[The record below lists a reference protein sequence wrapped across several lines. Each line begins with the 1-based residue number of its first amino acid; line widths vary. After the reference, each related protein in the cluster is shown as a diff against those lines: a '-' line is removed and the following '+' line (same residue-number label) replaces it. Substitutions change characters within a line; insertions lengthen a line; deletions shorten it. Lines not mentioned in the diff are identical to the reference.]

1 MDNTVKLLI
10 IVITIFA
17 VIGFTFNS
25 NNTLVKYPSLI
36 TTNQLSTNSNI
47 INPNEAISIANS
59 NIPAFGEVRYGVTLI
74 QNGQNPYY
82 LVTLYENDPGLKN
95 YGQPIV
101 VSKVDAR
108 TGKFLGAMI

>member
-1 MDNTVKLLI
+1 LDKTIKLLL
-10 IVITIFA
+10 IVIVIFA
-17 VIGFTFNS
+17 LIGFTFNS

-36 TTNQLSTNSNI
+36 TTNQLSN
-47 INPNEAISIANS
+47 NPNSISPDQAISIANS

-108 TGKFLGAMI
+108 TGQFLGAMV

>member
-1 MDNTVKLLI
+1 LDKTIKLLL
-10 IVITIFA
+10 IVIVIFA
-17 VIGFTFNS
+17 LIGFTFNS

-36 TTNQLSTNSNI
+36 TTNQLSNNPKI
-47 INPNEAISIANS
+47 ISPDKAISIANS

-108 TGKFLGAMI
+108 TGQFLGAMV